1 MARSFLLWQW
11 CHGRKERN
19 KAPERKQPMP
29 IKEAIKQQLWCIRE
43 ELDRIEKKLSEDN
56 KQVFT
61 ESLTV
66 LSLAKS
72 LSEMGRDDMEGKTT
86 W

>member
-1 MARSFLLWQW
+1 
-11 CHGRKERN
+11 
-19 KAPERKQPMP
+19 MP